1 MSKSSKLKLIKDYIV
16 KCRLES
22 YMGADMDSV
31 VISTYHTHIIA
42 ATSKALAQQE
52 AIILVSAKLNGE
64 GEVFVESC
72 SEGV

>member
-1 MSKSSKLKLIKDYIV
+1 
-16 KCRLES
+16 
-22 YMGADMDSV
+22 MGADMDSV